1 MKNTPLNKFVEQ
13 VMKIDAGYAGMGG
26 AVAGILGATGT
37 PGQIVTDLRTH
48 AIAFATEYVKRP
60 PNRKKLTD
68 LARQLE
74 ASLYSIKLVNGISDE
89 RLEELTSELQA
100 LLDDHKLS

>member
-1 MKNTPLNKFVEQ
+1 VKDTPLNNFVEQ

-37 PGQIVTDLRTH
+37 PGQIVTDLR
-48 AIAFATEYVKRP
+48 ARVIDFATEYVKQP
-60 PNRKKLTD
+60 SNRKKLTE

-74 ASLYSIKLVNGISDE
+74 ASLYSIKLVSGISDE
-89 RLEELTSELQA
+89 KLEELTSELQA
-100 LLDDHKLS
+100 LSDNHKLS